1 MFGGSAEEAVYT
13 GDGRK
18 QQMCIPE
25 VTVCRKEWGMS
36 ILTTH
41 DLTESLR
48 YEMGFTKAEAEDA
61 VQFLLNRITDALVRG
76 DDVWIQKYARMR
88 LVDRPAR
95 KYLNNMTGEISTL
108 APGKRIRIRFSPML
122 LEKIDP
128 GYGYRIGDDGEVYS
142 VLERTSDTSEA
153 SADGLDEMDEEFVDE
168 VLEEAVGEMEEEDEL
183 DETDSTEDWEAEA
196 GDPQADTRAALMD
209 FARMAGGA

>member
-1 MFGGSAEEAVYT
+1 
-13 GDGRK
+13 
-18 QQMCIPE
+18 MCMPE

-61 VQFLLNRITDALVRG
+61 VQFLLNRITDALIRG

-95 KYLNNMTGEISTL
+95 KYLNTMTGEISTL

-153 SADGLDEMDEEFVDE
+153 SADGLDRIEMDEEIVED
-168 VLEEAVGEMEEEDEL
+168 EEDEL

-196 GDPQADTRAALMD
+196 EDPQADTRAALMD

>member
-1 MFGGSAEEAVYT
+1 
-13 GDGRK
+13 
-18 QQMCIPE
+18 
-25 VTVCRKEWGMS
+25 MS

-61 VQFLLNRITDALVRG
+61 VQFLLNRITDALIKG
-76 DDVWIQKYARMR
+76 DDVWIQKYARLR

-142 VLERTSDTSEA
+142 VLERTSP
-153 SADGLDEMDEEFVDE
+153 SADGLDRIEMDEEIVDGALEDAE
-168 VLEEAVGEMEEEDEL
+168 VEIDETVDDEL
-183 DETDSTEDWEAEA
+183 DETDSIEGWEAE
-196 GDPQADTRAALMD
+196 DPQADTRAALMD

>member
-1 MFGGSAEEAVYT
+1 
-13 GDGRK
+13 
-18 QQMCIPE
+18 
-25 VTVCRKEWGMS
+25 MS

-61 VQFLLNRITDALVRG
+61 VQFLLNRITDALIKG
-76 DDVWIQKYARMR
+76 DDVWIQKYARLR

-153 SADGLDEMDEEFVDE
+153 SADGLDRIEMDE
-168 VLEEAVGEMEEEDEL
+168 AVVEIEDEEDEL
-183 DETDSTEDWEAEA
+183 DEIEDEMSEDWETK
-196 GDPQADTRAALMD
+196 DPQADTRAALMD
-209 FARMAGGA
+209 FARAAGGA